1 MKNRKSAPRGLW
13 ESGSSKLIT
22 LQTLMWVSSD
32 WVEDMIMMGSI
43 IMGKADRN
51 DQQAAGYNVEQADM
65 HDHNATGTQ
74 QNSEQADTAEY
85 KAE

>member
-1 MKNRKSAPRGLW
+1 
-13 ESGSSKLIT
+13 
-22 LQTLMWVSSD
+22 
-32 WVEDMIMMGSI
+32 MGSI

-74 QNSEQADTAEY
+74 QNAEQADTAEY